1 MYERPTRMKITKIT
15 VFQKNLPLEFPYWL
29 SGGRLKFESLDAT
42 FVKIDTDAGI
52 TGWGEGTPWG
62 HTYVPAHG
70 PGIRAGVET
79 MAPFILGL
87 DPRKVLEVERAMD
100 LALPGHLYA
109 KSPIDMAC
117 WDIAGQAAGL
127 PIADLMGG
135 GSRKPQP
142 IASSV
147 GAKTVEET
155 RQVIDRYRQRGYV
168 AHSVKI
174 GGDVQRDIA
183 RIRDVEA
190 IRTADD
196 IILYDVNR
204 GWTRQE
210 ALRVMRATE
219 DLQVMFEQP
228 CETLDDIAAISG
240 KHAAPVSVDETLVT
254 LQDAAR
260 IARDGLAEVFGIKLN
275 RVGGLTK
282 AARMRDVALAHGI
295 DMFVM
300 ATGGSVLA
308 DTEALH
314 LAATIPD
321 HNIKAVWAC
330 QDMLTVDIADGR
342 GPRNIDGHLHL
353 PEAPGLGVHPD
364 EEALGG
370 PVATYQ

>member
-1 MYERPTRMKITKIT
+1 MKISKIS
-15 VFQKNLPLEFPYWL
+15 VFQVDLPLEHPYWL
-29 SGGRLKFESLDAT
+29 SGGRLKFEILDAT
-42 FVKIDTDAGI
+42 LVKIETDDGVI
-52 TGWGEGTPWG
+52 GWGEGTPWG

-70 PGIRAGVET
+70 PGIRAGIAT

-87 DPRKVLEVERAMD
+87 DPRRLLDIERAMD

-135 GSRKPQP
+135 GSRTARP

-147 GAKTVEET
+147 GAKTIDDT
-155 RQVIDRYRQRGYV
+155 REVIDRYRQRGYI

-174 GGDVQRDIA
+174 GGDVARDIA

-190 IRTADD
+190 NRRPDE

-204 GWTRQE
+204 CWTRQQ
-210 ALRVMRATE
+210 A
-219 DLQVMFEQP
+219 LQVMNAVEDLHVTIEQP
-228 CETLDDIAAISG
+228 CETLDDIAALAG
-240 KHAAPVSVDETLVT
+240 KHATPVSVDESLVT

-260 IARDGLAEVFGIKLN
+260 IARDGVAEIFGIKLN

-282 AARMRDVALAHGI
+282 AARMRDIALAHGI

-321 HNIKAVWAC
+321 ANCHAVWAC
-330 QDMLTVDIADGR
+330 QDMLTIDIAGGR
-342 GPRNIDGHLHL
+342 GPRNINGHLHL

-364 EEALGG
+364 ADALGTA
-370 PVATYQ
+370 VAVYQ

>member
-1 MYERPTRMKITKIT
+1 MKIKKIS
-15 VFQKNLPLEFPYWL
+15 VFQVDLPLEHPYWL
-29 SGGRLKFESLDAT
+29 SAGRLKFEVLDASL
-42 FVKIDTDAGI
+42 VKIETEDGLI
-52 TGWGEGTPWG
+52 GWGEGTPWG

-70 PGIRAGVET
+70 PGIRAGIAT
-79 MAPFILGL
+79 MVPFILGL
-87 DPRKVLEVERAMD
+87 DPRRLLDIERAMD
-100 LALPGHLYA
+100 LSLPGHLYA

-135 GSRKPQP
+135 GSRTPRP

-147 GAKTVEET
+147 GAKTIEDT
-155 RQVIDRYRQRGYV
+155 RAVLDRYRQRGYI

-174 GGDVQRDIA
+174 GGDVDRDIA

-190 IRTADD
+190 LRAPKD

-204 GWTRQE
+204 GWTRQQ
-210 ALRVMRATE
+210 AI
-219 DLQVMFEQP
+219 QVMSAVADLNVKIEQP

-240 KHAAPVSVDETLVT
+240 KHATPVSIDESLVT

-260 IARDGLAEVFGIKLN
+260 IARDGLAEIFGIKLN

-282 AARMRDVALAHGI
+282 AARMRDIALAHGI

-308 DTEALH
+308 DAEALH
-314 LAATIPD
+314 LATTIPD
-321 HNIKAVWAC
+321 ANCYAVWAC
-330 QDMLTVDIADGR
+330 QDMLTLDIAGGR
-342 GPRNIDGHLHL
+342 GPRNINGHLHL

-364 EEALGG
+364 EDAIG
-370 PVATYQ
+370 PAVAVYQ

>member
-1 MYERPTRMKITKIT
+1 MPRKGKAMKITRIS
-15 VFQKNLPLEFPYWL
+15 VYQQDLPLEHPYWL
-29 SGGRLKFESLDAT
+29 SGGRLKFECLDAS
-42 FVKIDTDAGI
+42 FVKIETDAGF

-70 PGIRAGVET
+70 PGIRAGIET

-87 DPRKVLEVERAMD
+87 DPRLVLEVERAMD

-135 GSRKPQP
+135 GSRTPRA

-147 GAKTVEET
+147 GAKTIEDT
-155 RQVIDRYRQRGYV
+155 RAVMDRYRQRGYI

-174 GGDVQRDIA
+174 GGDVARDIA
-183 RIRDVEA
+183 RIRDVEDQ
-190 IRTADD
+190 RRPGE

-204 GWTRQE
+204 GWTRQQ
-210 ALRVMRATE
+210 ALRVLSATE
-219 DLQVMFEQP
+219 DLNIMVEQP
-228 CETLDDIAAISG
+228 CESLKDIAAISG
-240 KHAAPVSVDETLVT
+240 KHATPVSVDECLVT
-254 LQDAAR
+254 LQDAVAV
-260 IARDGLAEVFGIKLN
+260 AENGWAEIFGIKLN

-308 DTEALH
+308 DAEALH

-321 HNIKAVWAC
+321 DHCHAVWAC
-330 QDMLTVDIADGR
+330 QDMLTVDIAGGR
-342 GPRNIDGHLHL
+342 GPRNKDGHLHL

-364 EEALGG
+364 EEALGD
-370 PVATYQ
+370 PLAVYS

>member
-1 MYERPTRMKITKIT
+1 MKITRLT
-15 VFQKNLPLEFPYWL
+15 VYQTDLPLEHPYWL
-29 SGGRLKFESLDAT
+29 SGGRLKFEVLDAT
-42 FVKIDTDAGI
+42 FVKVETDAGL

-70 PGIRAGVET
+70 PGIRAGIET
-79 MAPFILGL
+79 MAPFLLGL
-87 DPRKVLEVERAMD
+87 DPRRILDVERAMD

-117 WDIAGQAAGL
+117 WDIVGQAAGL

-135 GSRKPQP
+135 GSRTPRP

-147 GAKTVEET
+147 GAKTIEET
-155 RQVIDRYRQRGYV
+155 REVLARYRARGYI

-174 GGDVQRDIA
+174 GGDVERDIA

-190 IRTADD
+190 NRSPNE

-204 GWTRQE
+204 GWSRAQ
-210 ALRVMRATE
+210 ALQVMRATE
-219 DLQVMFEQP
+219 DLAVTFEQP
-228 CETLDDIAAISG
+228 CETLDDIAAIAG
-240 KHAAPVSVDETLVT
+240 RHAAPVSVDESLVT
-254 LQDAAR
+254 LQDATR

-314 LAATIPD
+314 LAATVPD
-321 HNIKAVWAC
+321 PACRAVWAC
-330 QDMLTVDIADGR
+330 QDMITKDIAGGR
-342 GPRNIDGHLHL
+342 GPRNIEGHLHL
-353 PEAPGLGVHPD
+353 PDTPGLGVHPD
-364 EEALGG
+364 EDTLGP
-370 PVATYQ
+370 PVAVYP

>member
-1 MYERPTRMKITKIT
+1 MKITRIT
-15 VFQKNLPLEFPYWL
+15 VYQVDLPLEHPYWL
-29 SGGRLKFESLDAT
+29 SGGRLKFEVLDAT
-42 FVKIDTDAGI
+42 LVKIDTDAGI

-70 PGIRAGVET
+70 PGIRAGIET
-79 MAPFILGL
+79 MAPFVLGL
-87 DPRKVLEVERAMD
+87 DPRRYLDVERAMD

-109 KSPIDMAC
+109 KGPIDMAC
-117 WDIAGQAAGL
+117 WDIAGQVAGL

-135 GSRKPQP
+135 GSRTPRP

-155 RQVIDRYRQRGYV
+155 RDVIDRYRTRGYI

-174 GGDVQRDIA
+174 GGDVERDIA

-190 IRTADD
+190 RRKPGEIL
-196 IILYDVNR
+196 LYDVNR
-204 GWTRQE
+204 GWTRQQ
-210 ALRVMRATE
+210 ALRVMSACE
-219 DLQVMFEQP
+219 DLNVMFEQP
-228 CETLDDIAAISG
+228 CETLDDIAAIAG
-240 KHAAPVSVDETLVT
+240 KHASPVSVDESLVT
-254 LQDAAR
+254 LQDATR

-282 AARMRDVALAHGI
+282 AARMRDIALAHGI

-308 DTEALH
+308 DCEALH

-321 HNIKAVWAC
+321 ANCPAVWAC
-330 QDMLTVDIADGR
+330 QDMITVDIAANR
-342 GPRNIDGHLHL
+342 GPRNTNGHLHL

-364 EEALGG
+364 EDALGD
-370 PVATYQ
+370 PVASYG

>member
-1 MYERPTRMKITKIT
+1 MKITRIS
-15 VFQKNLPLEFPYWL
+15 VYQVDLPLEHPYWL
-29 SGGRLKFESLDAT
+29 SGGRLKFEVLDAT
-42 FVKIDTDAGI
+42 LVKVETDAGI

-70 PGIRAGVET
+70 PGIRAGIET
-79 MAPFILGL
+79 IAPFITGL
-87 DPRKVLEVERAMD
+87 DPRRSLEVERAMD

-109 KSPIDMAC
+109 KGPIDMAC

-135 GSRKPQP
+135 GSRTPRP

-155 RQVIDRYRQRGYV
+155 RAAMDRYRRRGYI

-174 GGDVQRDIA
+174 GGNVERDIA
-183 RIRDVEA
+183 RVRDVEN
-190 IRTADD
+190 IRREGE
-196 IILYDVNR
+196 IVLYDVNR
-204 GWTRQE
+204 GWTRQQ
-210 ALRVMRATE
+210 ALRVMSACE
-219 DLQVMFEQP
+219 DLKVAFEQP

-240 KHAAPVSVDETLVT
+240 KHAAPVSVDESLVT
-254 LQDAAR
+254 LQDAVR
-260 IARDGLAEVFGIKLN
+260 IARDGLAEIFGIKLN

-282 AARMRDVALAHGI
+282 AARMRDIALAHGI

-308 DTEALH
+308 DAEALH

-321 HNIKAVWAC
+321 ANCRAVWAC
-330 QDMLTVDIADGR
+330 QDMVTVDIAAGR

-353 PEAPGLGVHPD
+353 PEEPGLGVHPD
-364 EEALGG
+364 EDALGD
-370 PVATYQ
+370 PRAAYS

>member
-1 MYERPTRMKITKIT
+1 MKISKIS
-15 VFQKNLPLEFPYWL
+15 VFQVDLPLEHPYWL
-29 SGGRLKFESLDAT
+29 SGGRLKFEILDAT
-42 FVKIDTDAGI
+42 LVKIETDDGVI
-52 TGWGEGTPWG
+52 GWGEGTPWG

-70 PGIRAGVET
+70 PGIRAGIAT
-79 MAPFILGL
+79 MAPFLLGL
-87 DPRKVLEVERAMD
+87 DPRRLLDIERAMD

-127 PIADLMGG
+127 SIADLMGG
-135 GSRKPQP
+135 GSRTARP

-147 GAKTVEET
+147 GAKTIDDT
-155 RQVIDRYRQRGYV
+155 REVIDRYRQRGYI

-174 GGDVQRDIA
+174 GGDVARDIA

-190 IRTADD
+190 NRRPDE

-204 GWTRQE
+204 CWTRQQ
-210 ALRVMRATE
+210 A
-219 DLQVMFEQP
+219 LQVMNAVEDLHVTIEQP
-228 CETLDDIAAISG
+228 CETLDDIAALAG
-240 KHAAPVSVDETLVT
+240 KHATPVSVDESLVT

-260 IARDGLAEVFGIKLN
+260 IARDGVAEIFGIKLN

-282 AARMRDVALAHGI
+282 AARMRDIALAHGI

-321 HNIKAVWAC
+321 ANCHAVWAC
-330 QDMLTVDIADGR
+330 QDMLTIDIAGGR
-342 GPRNIDGHLHL
+342 GPRNINGHLHL

-364 EEALGG
+364 ADALGTA
-370 PVATYQ
+370 VAVYQ

>member
-1 MYERPTRMKITKIT
+1 MKITSIS
-15 VFQKNLPLEFPYWL
+15 VYQIDLPLEHPYWL
-29 SGGRLKFESLDAT
+29 SGGRLKFECLDAT
-42 FVKIDTDAGI
+42 LVKIDTDAGI
-52 TGWGEGTPWG
+52 VGWGEGTPWG

-70 PGIRAGVET
+70 PGIRAGIET

-87 DPRKVLEVERAMD
+87 DPRRVLDVERAMD
-100 LALPGHLYA
+100 LSLPGHLYA

-117 WDIAGQAAGL
+117 WDIAGQAAGV

-135 GSRKPQP
+135 GSRTPRP

-155 RQVIDRYRQRGYV
+155 REVMERYRARGYI

-174 GGDVQRDIA
+174 GGNVDRDIA

-190 IRTADD
+190 HRGADE

-204 GWTRQE
+204 GWTRAQ
-210 ALRVMRATE
+210 ALQVMRATE
-219 DLQVMFEQP
+219 ALNVTFEQP
-228 CETLDDIAAISG
+228 CETLDDIAAIAA
-240 KHAAPVSVDETLVT
+240 KHAAPVSVDEALVT

-282 AARMRDVALAHGI
+282 AARMRDIALAHGV

-300 ATGGSVLA
+300 ATGGTVLA

-321 HNIKAVWAC
+321 ANCRAVWAC
-330 QDMLTVDIADGR
+330 QDMITVEIAGGR
-342 GPRNIDGHLHL
+342 GPRNTAGHLHL
-353 PEAPGLGVHPD
+353 PETPGLGVHPD
-364 EEALGG
+364 EATLGD
-370 PVATYQ
+370 PVAVYR

>member
-1 MYERPTRMKITKIT
+1 MKITKIS
-15 VFQKNLPLEFPYWL
+15 VFQVDLPLEHPYWL
-29 SGGRLKFESLDAT
+29 SGGRLKFEVLDASL
-42 FVKIDTDAGI
+42 VKIETDDGI
-52 TGWGEGTPWG
+52 VGWGEGTPWG

-70 PGIRAGVET
+70 PGIRAGIAT

-87 DPRKVLEVERAMD
+87 DPRRLLDIERAMD

-135 GSRKPQP
+135 GSRTPRP

-147 GAKTVEET
+147 GAKTIADT
-155 RQVIDRYRQRGYV
+155 RIVMDRYRQRGYI

-174 GGDVQRDIA
+174 GGDATADIA
-183 RIRDVEA
+183 RIQDVEA
-190 IRTADD
+190 NRRPDE

-204 GWTRQE
+204 GWTRQQ
-210 ALRVMRATE
+210 ALHVLSAVEHLNVM
-219 DLQVMFEQP
+219 VEQP
-228 CETLDDIAAISG
+228 AETLDDIAAIAG
-240 KHAAPVSVDETLVT
+240 KHATPVSVDESLVT

-260 IARDGLAEVFGIKLN
+260 IARDGVAEIFGIKLN

-282 AARMRDVALAHGI
+282 AARMRDIALAHGI

-321 HNIKAVWAC
+321 ANCYAVWAC
-330 QDMLTVDIADGR
+330 QDMLTIDIASGR

-353 PEAPGLGVHPD
+353 PEAPGLGVHPNAD
-364 EEALGG
+364 ALGTA
-370 PVATYQ
+370 VAVYQ